1 MDYDEI
7 EHLINASPALA
18 ILRKQSAPLAISF
31 LYQEFKLRH
40 RYAVSRAEI
49 LEHLGW
55 QLSTLQEHGK
65 LEARNTPEGFLDQ
78 WADEKLISVRIS
90 AELGD
95 YLVQLSPDGERV
107 IAWLEDMTR
116 QSFIATESRLLSIY
130 TLLDDV
136 VNKSEQSVEERL
148 AKLESQKAEI
158 DAEITRIKETGEIE
172 IYSPVRLLGRLQQ
185 IEELA
190 RQLLRDF
197 AFIESRFRDLAQR
210 IIEEQML
217 PEARKGKIL
226 GSILDAHEALRATE
240 EGQSFYAFRE
250 YLANDDQ
257 RKTLQQ
263 YLEHVSTEGF
273 IASQE
278 ENLFLRRLVKHLNE
292 AGDRIDESNRRLS
305 QNLRYLLDERT
316 ISENQR
322 VSSLIGEIKQIA
334 FQEAENI
341 DPRRVFLEIQGSPE
355 VKMVMER
362 PLYEAPEE
370 IIFNSQPLNAVLDW
384 NQNTLQQMLSVFYI
398 DQSALRENIESLLK
412 EFQIISL
419 GDLVRYFPIKQGA
432 PELLSYIHIA
442 IADKRHKVDDSQVER
457 IELSYSENGEVF
469 ASEFTIPLILYR
481 SSKDDG

>member
-7 EHLINASPALA
+7 RHLINVSPALG
-18 ILRKQSAPLAISF
+18 ILRKQAAPLAISF
-31 LYQEFKLRH
+31 LYQEFKLTH
-40 RYAVSRAEI
+40 RYAIPRREI
-49 LEHLGW
+49 LEHLDW
-55 QLSTLQEHGK
+55 QLSSLQERYI
-65 LEARNTPEGFLDQ
+65 LEIRNMPEVYLDQ
-78 WADEKLISVRIS
+78 WTDDKLISVRLS

-95 YLVQLSPDGERV
+95 YLVQLTPDGERV

-148 AKLESQKAEI
+148 AKLENQKAEI
-158 DAEITRIKETGEIE
+158 DAEIERIRETGEIE
-172 IYSPVRLLGRLQQ
+172 IYTPVRLRGRLQQ

-197 AFIESRFRDLAQR
+197 AFIESRFRELAQR

-240 EGQSFYAFRE
+240 EGQSFYAFRDF
-250 YLANDDQ
+250 LANDEQ
-257 RKTLQQ
+257 RKILQQ

-273 IASQE
+273 VDSQE
-278 ENLFLRRLVKHLNE
+278 ENLFLRRLVKHLSE
-292 AGDRIDESNRRLS
+292 AGDRIDESNRRLA

-316 ISENQR
+316 ITENQR
-322 VSSLIGEIKQIA
+322 VSSLISDIKHIA

-341 DPRRVFLEIQGSPE
+341 DPRKLFLEIQGSPE
-355 VKMVMER
+355 IKMVMER
-362 PLYEAPEE
+362 PLHEPPEE
-370 IIFNSQPLNAVLDW
+370 ISFTSQPLNAVLDW
-384 NQNTLQQMLSVFYI
+384 NQNSLQQMFSVFYI
-398 DQSALRENIESLLK
+398 DQSTLQENIKGLLK
-412 EFQIISL
+412 EFPIISL
-419 GDLVRYFPIKQGA
+419 ADLVRYFPIQKGA
-432 PELLSYIHIA
+432 TELLAYVNIA
-442 IADKRHKVDDSQVER
+442 ISDKHHSIDDSQHER
-457 IELSYSENGEVF
+457 ISVSYSENGAVF
-469 ASEFTIPLILYR
+469 TSEFTVPLILYR